1 LRRLGPCSAAAGR
14 EPDAVTG
21 DELLARPITR
31 PGEVVEASPGLIAI
45 EHASEG
51 KANQYYLRGY
61 NLDHG
66 TDLATYGDDM
76 PINMARTSKARAI
89 PT

>member
-1 LRRLGPCSAAAGR
+1 
-14 EPDAVTG
+14 
-21 DELLARPITR
+21 
-31 PGEVVEASPGLIAI
+31 VEAAPGLIAI

-66 TDLATYGDDM
+66 TDLATCGDDM
-76 PINMARTSKARAI
+76 PINMARTSTARAI